1 MIQKE
6 TTRYIRHALKAS
18 GTSKEGKENGKDKD
32 AKDAAIPGKV
42 AQAYAELDQLANEKI
57 SLASRLVELL
67 TRVSAR
73 LDHDLTKVVQL
84 SGEPAHEQYEVRGGY
99 VVGTLPGAPA
109 PIQLSANTT
118 LPPNS
123 ARSVKEVQ
131 DSLRASISQ
140 ELTAVNVPSTP
151 SAAQG
156 PQKRKCNTIVVV
168 VVCIAPKIFL
178 FMLFVFSTS
187 TCWLACVFY
196 RSEIEYW
203 RLGD

>member
-6 TTRYIRHALKAS
+6 TTRYIRHALKAT
-18 GTSKEGKENGKDKD
+18 GTPKEGKENGKDKE

-42 AQAYAELDQLANEKI
+42 AQAYAELDQLADEKI
-57 SLASRLVELL
+57 RLASRLAELL

-73 LDHDLTKVVQL
+73 LDHDLTKVIHL
-84 SGEPAHEQYEVRGGY
+84 SGEPPQEQYEVRGGY

-118 LPPNS
+118 LPPSS

-131 DSLRASISQ
+131 DNLRASISQ
-140 ELTAVNVPSTP
+140 ELTAVNAPP

-156 PQKRKCNTIVVV
+156 PQKRTCNAFAV

-178 FMLFVFSTS
+178 FQL
-187 TCWLACVFY
+187 LAIFDVLCRVHAQA
-196 RSEIEYW
+196 
-203 RLGD
+203 GD